1 LWQALGRI
9 VSILPD
15 VGDAVQAF
23 FGGPWMVMKKRQSL
37 HSLTSISRGD
47 LDGLREYIEAEIMR
61 APGN

>member
-1 LWQALGRI
+1 M
-9 VSILPD
+9 SILPD